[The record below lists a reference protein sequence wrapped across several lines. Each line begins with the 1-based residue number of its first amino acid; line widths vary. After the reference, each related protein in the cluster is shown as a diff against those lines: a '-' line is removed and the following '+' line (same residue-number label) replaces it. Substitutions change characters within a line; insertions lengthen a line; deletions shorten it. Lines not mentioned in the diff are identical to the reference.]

1 MPESAGILLFRRD
14 GKARVEV
21 LLAHPGGPF
30 WQRRDLGAW
39 TLPKGEPDDGEDLR
53 GCALRELGEELGPTA
68 EVEPAELVELGAVRQ
83 KGGKVVHAFAAEADF
98 EPASLESNSFE
109 VEWPPRSGTLR
120 EFPEVD
126 RVEWFS
132 PERAREKLNPAQVEL
147 VDRLLDRLGL
157 VEKGR

>member
-1 MPESAGILLFRRD
+1 
-14 GKARVEV
+14 
-21 LLAHPGGPF
+21 
-30 WQRRDLGAW
+30 
-39 TLPKGEPDDGEDLR
+39 
-53 GCALRELGEELGPTA
+53 
-68 EVEPAELVELGAVRQ
+68 
-83 KGGKVVHAFAAEADF
+83 VVHAFAAEADF